1 MSDIGS
7 ASIIVHYLTPPQ
19 RPGWLRRD
27 RHSTSCLKNLQTA
40 SMHRTWPS
48 SSPYTSLHTYVA
60 FCGIVS
66 TFESVVYCVG
76 AVTYRPCH
84 CVYPFRF
91 GAVALNLATGWHLD
105 KYISSHLF
113 LLSACASPEIT
124 SQITYKVYLVNLPSK
139 IRNVSAFQPDQPRSH
154 PPRRRCPSEGVSLSS
169 LDRLIRTR
177 F

>member
-7 ASIIVHYLTPPQ
+7 ASIFVHYLTPPQ

-27 RHSTSCLKNLQTA
+27 RHSTSCLKKLQTA
-40 SMHRTWPS
+40 SVHRTWS
-48 SSPYTSLHTYVA
+48 SSSSYTFPHTYISC
-60 FCGIVS
+60 CGMVS

-76 AVTYRPCH
+76 AVTYRSCPCVH
-84 CVYPFRF
+84 PSRF
-91 GAVALNLATGWHLD
+91 GAVALNLATGWHLY
-105 KYISSHLF
+105 KYISSHLS

-124 SQITYKVYLVNLPSK
+124 SQITYKVYTVNLLSK
-139 IRNVSAFQPDQPRSH
+139 IRNVSAFQPDQPRWH
-154 PPRRRCPSEGVSLSS
+154 HPRRHCPSKGVSLSS